1 MLITLFGPPG
11 VGKTT
16 VGDWL
21 ASEYGFRHY
30 ALGRLL
36 RDPVAAARIGLDLD
50 TIDAAI
56 RSGRTI
62 RSPALWRWLNT
73 VLPSSSVP
81 VVVDGYPREPGA
93 LGPFNELVRAL
104 PAGNRVVA
112 LHLTCSPQISAQRMI
127 ARGRSDDRPAM
138 PARRLSQ
145 YDSVQLPLLSQL
157 GERVKVIEVDGEVDR
172 TVVARKVAALL
183 DLAPAQKV

>member
-36 RDPVAAARIGLDLD
+36 RDPVAAARIGLDPD

-73 VLPSSSVP
+73 VLPMSGVSA
-81 VVVDGYPREPGA
+81 VVDGYPREPGA
-93 LGPFNELVRAL
+93 LGPFNELVRGL
-104 PAGNRVVA
+104 PADDRVVA
-112 LHLTCSPQISAQRMI
+112 LHLVCSPQTSAERMM

-145 YDSVQLPLLSQL
+145 YDAVQLPLLSQL
-157 GERVKVIEVDGEVDR
+157 AERVEVIEVDGEADK
-172 TVVARKVAALL
+172 TEVARDVAALL
-183 DLAPAQKV
+183 HLAPAKA